1 MDKFN
6 KWKLSRSFSD
16 AFRGLKVIFKNETN
30 FRIELVVAVITI
42 LFGFLFKISH
52 TDWIA
57 ISIVMSLV
65 FISESINSSI
75 EALSDS
81 ISKDFK
87 INIKYAK
94 DVSGGAV
101 LISSIAS
108 LITGLVIFIPYVIE
122 LVKNILA

>member
-75 EALSDS
+75 EALSDTM
-81 ISKDFK
+81 SKDFK